1 MISGEGSTEGGAAEF
16 TAEAADAALQ
26 KACQRADLEPT
37 GAELV
42 RLGSNAVYR
51 LAAVPVVVRIARE
64 PDALGETERV
74 VGLARWLEAERF
86 PATRVWRGVE
96 QPLVVAGRVV
106 TFWESV
112 QEREEYGTVGELA
125 DFLRRLHCL
134 AEPESLRLPYFDPF
148 AKLSGSLRRLG
159 GVSGVSGEDREFL
172 EERAGC
178 LQKEYDRIDFVLPFG
193 MIHGD
198 ANVGNVLRHRDGS
211 AVLIDLDGFALAPR
225 EWDLVLT
232 AMYYERYGWHTREE
246 YREFVYRYG
255 FDLMNWPGYSVLAD
269 VRELMMVAWMGQQ
282 VATSAR
288 SAGEFARRVQS
299 LRTGEGR
306 KEWKPF

>member
-1 MISGEGSTEGGAAEF
+1 MISGDGSTQGGAAEF
-16 TAEAADAALQ
+16 TAETVGAVLQAACPQ
-26 KACQRADLEPT
+26 ADLEPS

-51 LAAVPVVVRIARE
+51 LAGVPVVVRIAR
-64 PDALGETERV
+64 DAGALGEMERAV
-74 VGLARWLEAERF
+74 RLARWLEAERF
-86 PATRVWRGVE
+86 PATRVWGGAD
-96 QPLVVAGRVV
+96 QPFVLAGRVV

-112 QEREEYGTVGELA
+112 QDREEYGTAGELA
-125 DFLRRLHCL
+125 DLLRRLHWL
-134 AEPESLRLPYFDPF
+134 EEPESLRLPNFDPF
-148 AKLSGSLRRLG
+148 AKLSGSLRRLV

-172 EERAGC
+172 DERAGR
-178 LQKEYDRIDFVLPFG
+178 LQKEYDRLDFVLPFG

-246 YREFVYRYG
+246 YQEFVYRYG
-255 FDLMNWPGYSVLAD
+255 FDLLNWPGYSVLAD

-282 VATSAR
+282 VATSAQ

-306 KEWKPF
+306 REWKPF